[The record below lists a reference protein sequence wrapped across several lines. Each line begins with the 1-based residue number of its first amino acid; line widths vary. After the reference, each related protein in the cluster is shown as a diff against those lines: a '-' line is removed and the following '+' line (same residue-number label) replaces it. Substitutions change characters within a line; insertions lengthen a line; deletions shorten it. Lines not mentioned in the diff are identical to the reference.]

1 MYNTDLLLTNIIP
14 YTLHLYMYKYVHFQ
28 IRYLCHNLVAHLP
41 ITSEDL

>member
-1 MYNTDLLLTNIIP
+1 MYNTTLLLTNIIP
-14 YTLHLYMYKYVHFQ
+14 YTLHLYKYVHLQ